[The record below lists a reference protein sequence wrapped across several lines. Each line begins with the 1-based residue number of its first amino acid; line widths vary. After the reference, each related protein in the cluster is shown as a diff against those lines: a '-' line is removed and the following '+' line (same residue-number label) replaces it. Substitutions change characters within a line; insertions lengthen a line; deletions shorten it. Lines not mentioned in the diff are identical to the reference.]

1 MPEGPNPTYFSSAAE
16 VAPVRA
22 PQLPAAPAPIHEMPK
37 RPGSRKPWFIAAAVL
52 LAVLLGALLL
62 RRSAEPAPATG
73 PEALRTY
80 TVERKDFVRSVRIH
94 GIVEAV
100 QSHMIA
106 APRLSGQGL
115 GSLVITKLVRGGSA
129 VKRGDLLVE
138 FDRQA
143 QLKNVLDKQAEY
155 RDLLE
160 QIKKKQAE
168 QATARAADETELK
181 AAENAVQTAELE
193 VKKNEI
199 ISQID
204 AEKNQEN
211 LDEARARFAQ
221 LRETFDLKR
230 RAARAELR
238 ILEIQR
244 DRSRTAM
251 RWSQKN
257 TEKML
262 IRSSMDG
269 VAVVNTIWKSGTMSE
284 VQEGDEIRA
293 GLPFMQVVDPS
304 RMQVRSR
311 INQADI
317 RDLQLGEA
325 VKIGLDAY
333 PELTF
338 PGRVD
343 GIAAVGQTSGFS
355 QRVHSFTAVFAI
367 EGADPKLLPDL
378 SAAVD
383 VELKR
388 EKNVLVVPRDAVVSD
403 DGHTYLMT
411 QSGGSFAKHEVQLG
425 AANDLEQVIVS
436 GVEKGAVVLRNPK
449 P

>member
-1 MPEGPNPTYFSSAAE
+1 
-16 VAPVRA
+16 
-22 PQLPAAPAPIHEMPK
+22 
-37 RPGSRKPWFIAAAVL
+37 
-52 LAVLLGALLL
+52 
-62 RRSAEPAPATG
+62 
-73 PEALRTY
+73 
-80 TVERKDFVRSVRIH
+80 
-94 GIVEAV
+94 
-100 QSHMIA
+100 
-106 APRLSGQGL
+106 
-115 GSLVITKLVRGGSA
+115 
-129 VKRGDLLVE
+129 
-138 FDRQA
+138 
-143 QLKNVLDKQAEY
+143 
-155 RDLLE
+155 
-160 QIKKKQAE
+160 
-168 QATARAADETELK
+168 
-181 AAENAVQTAELE
+181 
-193 VKKNEI
+193 
-199 ISQID
+199 
-204 AEKNQEN
+204 
-211 LDEARARFAQ
+211 
-221 LRETFDLKR
+221 
-230 RAARAELR
+230 
-238 ILEIQR
+238 
-244 DRSRTAM
+244 
-251 RWSQKN
+251 
-257 TEKML
+257 
-262 IRSSMDG
+262 
-269 VAVVNTIWKSGTMSE
+269 MSE

-355 QRVHSFTAVFAI
+355 QKVHSFTAVFAI

-411 QSGGSFAKHEVQLG
+411 QSGDSFAKHEVQLG
-425 AANDLEQVIVS
+425 AANDLEQVVVS
-436 GVEKGAVVLRNPK
+436 GVEKGAVVLRNPQ